1 MIPAGWSEC
10 TIEELQAPGKGSLC
24 GGPFGSDLVREDYK
38 SAGVPV
44 IRGCNLGAGADRFQT
59 RDLVFVSAEK
69 AESLARNIA
78 RPGDVLFTQRGT
90 LDQIGLIPDD
100 LPWAEFVI
108 SQSQMKL
115 TCDLEK
121 AVPEYI
127 YYFCKSPLARD
138 YLRRNTIATGVPH
151 TNLGILKRLRVLLP
165 PIAEQ
170 RTIADALGTIDA
182 RLRLGRRMNR
192 DLDRMARALFRA
204 WFHDYEPVHANA
216 AGERHATTDELT
228 ASLFPRAL
236 DDHDGFLAP
245 RGWEL
250 RSLLAC
256 AEFLNGG
263 AFSTADF
270 SSEGLPVIK
279 IAELKRGVGSKTRR
293 SEGGGKG
300 RQQIDSG
307 DILFSWSG
315 TPETSI
321 GTFLWTGG
329 PAWLNQHIHKVIPRR
344 PAEHAF
350 LYCLLR
356 ELRHTFVALARDHQT
371 TGLGHVTQR
380 DLDRIPV
387 AVPPLRL
394 LERFSLQIDPLL
406 SRMITNDETAQTL
419 IAYRDA
425 LLPQLISG
433 QVRVNDL

>member
-1 MIPAGWSEC
+1 MA
-10 TIEELQAPGKGSLC
+10 
-24 GGPFGSDLVREDYK
+24 
-38 SAGVPV
+38 
-44 IRGCNLGAGADRFQT
+44 
-59 RDLVFVSAEK
+59 
-69 AESLARNIA
+69 
-78 RPGDVLFTQRGT
+78 
-90 LDQIGLIPDD
+90 
-100 LPWAEFVI
+100 
-108 SQSQMKL
+108 
-115 TCDLEK
+115 
-121 AVPEYI
+121 
-127 YYFCKSPLARD
+127 
-138 YLRRNTIATGVPH
+138 RRNS
-151 TNLGILKRLRVLLP
+151 LR
-165 PIAEQ
+165 
-170 RTIADALGTIDA
+170 A
-182 RLRLGRRMNR
+182 RREV
-192 DLDRMARALFRA
+192 AR
-204 WFHDYEPVHANA
+204 V
-216 AGERHATTDELT
+216 
-228 ASLFPRAL
+228 
-236 DDHDGFLAP
+236 
-245 RGWEL
+245 
-250 RSLLAC
+250 
-256 AEFLNGG
+256 
-263 AFSTADF
+263 
-270 SSEGLPVIK
+270 K
-279 IAELKRGVGSKTRR
+279 LKRGVGSKTRR